1 MLTRGA
7 AVAAATATASAS
19 SSSWA
24 APLQRVVVLCRAPLL
39 SARAGAA
46 AGAGASSCAPPS
58 LPAVRYTSS
67 SAGADAGA
75 SSAGASSA
83 GASSSSSTTTT
94 IRAKSRLAVADAAL
108 ILPESIDAGS
118 LRDLPGS
125 KKRTRRKGRG
135 VGSGH
140 GLARSAGEGS
150 KGQKSHEAG
159 GISYGFEGGQSPLW
173 RRTPKIGVA
182 RPRMLRR
189 ETVPVNLAK
198 LQLWIDTGKI
208 DTAE

>member
-1 MLTRGA
+1 MLARGA
-7 AVAAATATASAS
+7 AVAAATATAS

-24 APLQRVVVLCRAPLL
+24 APLQRVVLCRAPLL
-39 SARAGAA
+39 SARAG

-58 LPAVRYTSS
+58 LPAVRYASS

-83 GASSSSSTTTT
+83 GASSSSSSTTTTT
-94 IRAKSRLAVADAAL
+94 ILRAKSRLAVADAAL